1 MSTQFKNH
9 PVAACFASLMIGL
22 LILPGCTSTKMIIPH
37 NDPNSVDYQ
46 VNGLQG
52 LRYSQDVEFGPYVAN
67 NIFWWWTGEIR
78 NGNSE
83 LTMNTYARIF
93 EFTLEQSKDVIW
105 DVRCQL
111 ESNRKDFEEILV
123 GVKSGNRSYLKCD
136 MKAAD
141 GSGRVAS
148 MHLIKSNN
156 RQMAGRIGFGSDMME
171 VKGSSTGSFLGGK
184 TRTSGYHIRLNQELV
199 SAVDVL
205 KNGAVWFDASIS
217 NDHKDLL
224 SASAM
229 ALLLHNEIIA
239 MK

>member
-1 MSTQFKNH
+1 MSKQFTIH
-9 PVAACFASLMIGL
+9 PVTALIASIMIGL
-22 LILPGCTSTKMIIPH
+22 LVLPGCTSTKKIIPQGK
-37 NDPNSVDYQ
+37 DSEDYQ

-52 LRYSQDVEFGPYVAN
+52 LKFSQDVEFGPYVAS
-67 NIFWWWTGEIR
+67 NIYWWWTGEIR
-78 NGNSE
+78 NGDSE
-83 LTMNTYARIF
+83 FTMNTYARSY
-93 EFTLEQSKDVIW
+93 EFTLQQSEDGIW
-105 DVRCQL
+105 DVKCQH

-123 GVKSGNRSYLKCD
+123 GVKSGNRSYLKCH

-148 MHLIKSNN
+148 MHLMKSDN

-171 VKGSSTGSFLGGK
+171 VKGSSTGSFPGVR

-205 KNGAVWFDASIS
+205 KNGSVWFDASIS
-217 NDHKDLL
+217 NEYKDLL